1 MALLAAG
8 HDAALNDLMAR
19 HGERLFHYLTRQL
32 GSESEAQDCSQETF
46 VRVYLNRSKFRP
58 QARFSTWLYTIA
70 TNLVRDTWR
79 RRGRHPETS
88 LDAERDSGSL
98 FDNIPEAGPC
108 ADEKMM
114 DAERADEVRRAVQA
128 LPVDLRTALVLFE
141 YEEMSQAEIA
151 HVLKCTPKAV
161 EVRIYRA
168 RQALKK
174 MLELEPASHC

>member
-1 MALLAAG
+1 
-8 HDAALNDLMAR
+8 
-19 HGERLFHYLTRQL
+19 
-32 GSESEAQDCSQETF
+32 
-46 VRVYLNRSKFRP
+46 
-58 QARFSTWLYTIA
+58 
-70 TNLVRDTWR
+70 
-79 RRGRHPETS
+79 
-88 LDAERDSGSL
+88 
-98 FDNIPEAGPC
+98 
-108 ADEKMM
+108 MM